1 MNCYAVIDT
10 NVLVSA
16 LLTTHEDAATI
27 QVIVKIIDGTIIPLC
42 SEAIFKEYTEVLQRR
57 KFHFSKD
64 RIEKLLAI
72 FKVTGIFIS
81 PKRIDYNLPDSK
93 DIPFYE
99 VVMDKRKTG
108 AYLVTGNLKHFPRQ
122 SFIVTPR
129 ELLGILRELKL
140 RR

>member
-1 MNCYAVIDT
+1 MFQSGSLFHEHLDPKW
-10 NVLVSA
+10 
-16 LLTTHEDAATI
+16 LTFILA
-27 QVIVKIIDGTIIPLC
+27 
-42 SEAIFKEYTEVLQRR
+42 FTEVLQRR